1 MEAEAELK
9 GLRFRG
15 MRAGR
20 RWTKEPNALCSSL
33 LLSFYSFHHLSPPPP
48 SSPTSSSSSSPSQ
61 PPPSTWYPAAEM
73 PGTLPRFPTVPALL
87 GSLPRGISPPSLPR
101 GITMPSLP
109 SLPSMP
115 RGVSIPSLP
124 RGVSLPR
131 PVVMSTVSAAP
142 RRLLQ
147 DCCSVLDHKSAA
159 GETTHT
165 GVLVLQLVLL
175 LVIRLILLTLIQLVL
190 VPASVCN
197 V

>member
-1 MEAEAELK
+1 MDQGAK
-9 GLRFRG
+9 R
-15 MRAGR
+15 
-20 RWTKEPNALCSSL
+20 SL
-33 LLSFYSFHHLSPPPP
+33 LFTPAFFLLISPPL
-48 SSPTSSSSSSPSQ
+48 TSSTFISNFLFLLVSFTASSIHLVSHQ
-61 PPPSTWYPAAEM
+61 PLTADEM

-115 RGVSIPSLP
+115 RGVNIPSLP

-131 PVVMSTVSAAP
+131 PVVMSTMSAAP

-147 DCCSVLDHKSAA
+147 DCCSVLDHQSAA

-165 GVLVLQLVLL
+165 GVLVLPLVLL
-175 LVIRLILLTLIQLVL
+175 LVICLVLLTLIQLVL
-190 VPASVCN
+190 VPVSACN

>member
-1 MEAEAELK
+1 MQ
-9 GLRFRG
+9 
-15 MRAGR
+15 AGGGPR
-20 RWTKEPNALCSSL
+20 SQT
-33 LLSFYSFHHLSPPPP
+33 LSAPHSCFLSAHFTASHLHLQLPPPP
-48 SSPTSSSSSSPSQ
+48 PRLLHSLLHPPGIPSA
-61 PPPSTWYPAAEM
+61 PLAAAAAEEM

-115 RGVSIPSLP
+115 RGVNIPSLP

-147 DCCSVLDHKSAA
+147 DCCSVLDHQSAA
-159 GETTHT
+159 GETAHT
-165 GVLVLQLVLL
+165 QVYW
-175 LVIRLILLTLIQLVL
+175 
-190 VPASVCN
+190 CYD
-197 V
+197 